1 MPITIRTSDGS
12 ATVGRAPN
20 ANPAAAANWAPK
32 RTGIGRPR
40 TSSRCETATSAAAG
54 STTTSGVCRIAKP
67 EKMPAIIA
75 MPPERGTGLTCSERW
90 LGTSSGQRS
99 CALSIPAMSSSVT
112 SAETI
117 GETGAISGIAT
128 HLVRSGKHGAHSNV
142 FRRLSGAHG
151 LEPARRLCESRVER
165 VRGSPIEQPAR
176 SKRVDREIAR
186 QAPDFVAT
194 ARDDSC
200 HAQKR
205 ERCGKES
212 CRLPERAGDARR
224 ELGGRNAL
232 VVAEQKGPA
241 CGGVLGKA
249 RERVDE
255 IADVDQAAAV
265 AHAREGQGQSRIDP
279 TEQTQKVGLD
289 LGSIYERRPDGR
301 ELDAH
306 SGCGFGQGPL
316 RFELGAAVGVLRIE
330 RVVLSVRPAAR
341 ILAVHLHRAQENE
354 TADGS
359 SGGFREP
366 GRPGAID
373 APPFPPGPV

>member
-1 MPITIRTSDGS
+1 MPITIRTSEGS
-12 ATVGRAPN
+12 ATVGRAPK

-32 RTGIGRPR
+32 RSGIGRPR
-40 TSSRCETATSAAAG
+40 TSPRCETATSAAAG

-67 EKMPAIIA
+67 EKTPAIIA
-75 MPPERGTGLTCSERW
+75 MPPERGTGLACSERW
-90 LGTSSGQRS
+90 LGTSSGHRS
-99 CALSIPAMSSSVT
+99 CALSIPAMSSSVA
-112 SAETI
+112 SAVTI

-205 ERCGKES
+205 ERCGKKS
-212 CRLPERAGDARR
+212 CRSPEDAGDARHQ
-224 ELGGRNAL
+224 LGGRNAP
-232 VVAEQKGPA
+232 VVANQKGSA

-249 RERVDE
+249 RDRVDE

-265 AHAREGQGQSRIDP
+265 AHAREGQGQSR
-279 TEQTQKVGLD
+279 
-289 LGSIYERRPDGR
+289 
-301 ELDAH
+301 
-306 SGCGFGQGPL
+306 
-316 RFELGAAVGVLRIE
+316 
-330 RVVLSVRPAAR
+330 
-341 ILAVHLHRAQENE
+341 
-354 TADGS
+354 
-359 SGGFREP
+359 
-366 GRPGAID
+366 GRPNRQNPKIG
-373 APPFPPGPV
+373 PGPRAIIRKTPQHYRLPDAAA